1 MSILKVLTSIGLA
14 ALTLTAL
21 HGEKRCPGNVPSVPL
36 RQVQGALIVVSVTVN
51 RAGPFDFMV
60 DSGAQITTVDEQ
72 LAAQLALKSSGT
84 TGVSGVASFGR
95 KPFTRIGQMEV
106 GGHQVED
113 VLAVIDNLAPLHAAD
128 GKIRGILGEDFLT
141 HFDLLIDNDHRTL
154 CLDETG
160 AMAAAMK
167 GSHLALVQPYGPDHD
182 LPFTRPLVVEA
193 RLEGN
198 RDAVLLR
205 LDSGSNTPS
214 IYGLHGQ
221 ARKGAP
227 ANAQILKRVVDGA
240 EQNFAVLP
248 PQDLAIGREKIQ
260 QLRFVQPMNSVGL
273 PPQPRED
280 GVLPTALFQRV
291 FVSYRSQFAILDPR

>member
-1 MSILKVLTSIGLA
+1 MSILKVLTSVGLA
-14 ALTLTAL
+14 AVTLTTL

-51 RAGPFDFMV
+51 GAGPFDFMV

-72 LAAQLALKSSGT
+72 LARQLDLKSSGT

-95 KPFTRIGQMEV
+95 KAFTRMGQMEI
-106 GGHQVED
+106 GGHRVED
-113 VLAVIDNLAPLHAAD
+113 VLAVIDSLAQLRAVD
-128 GKIRGILGEDFLT
+128 GKIRGIVGEDFLT
-141 HFDLLIDNDHRTL
+141 HFDLLIDNDRRML

-193 RLEGN
+193 RLEGS

-205 LDSGSNTPS
+205 LDSGSNAPS
-214 IYGLHGQ
+214 IYGLHGE

-227 ANAQILKRVVDGA
+227 ANAQVLKRVVDGA
-240 EQNFAVLP
+240 EQDFAVLP
-248 PQDLAIGREKIQ
+248 PQDLAIGKAKIQ
-260 QLRFVQPMNSVGL
+260 QVSFVQPMNSVGL

-280 GVLPTALFQRV
+280 GVLPTVLFQRV
-291 FVSYRSQFAILDPR
+291 FVSFRGQFAILEPR

>member
-36 RQVQGALIVVSVTVN
+36 RQIQGSLIVVSLAVN
-51 RAGPFDFMV
+51 GAGPFDFMV

-72 LAAQLALKSSGT
+72 LAAQLGLKSSGT

-95 KPFTRIGQMEV
+95 KAFTRLGLVAI
-106 GGHQVED
+106 GGHRVED
-113 VLAVIDNLAPLHAAD
+113 VLAVIDNLASLQAAD

-141 HFDLLIDNDHRTL
+141 HFDLFIDNDHRML
-154 CLDETG
+154 CLDDGG

-167 GSHLALVQPYGPDHD
+167 GSRLPLVQPYGPGHD
-182 LPFTRPLVVEA
+182 LPFTRPMVVEA
-193 RLEGN
+193 RFEGD
-198 RDAVLLR
+198 RDAVLFR
-205 LDSGSNTPS
+205 LDSGSNAPS
-214 IYGLHGQ
+214 IYGQHGQ

-227 ANAQILKRVVDGA
+227 ANAQILKRVVDGV
-240 EQNFAVLP
+240 EQDFAVLQ
-248 PQDLAIGREKIQ
+248 PQDLAMGNERIRQ
-260 QLRFVQPMNSVGL
+260 VRFVQPMNSVGL

-291 FVSYRSQFAILDPR
+291 FVSYRSQFAILEPR